1 MKITA
6 VIVIYKQSPSECKTL
21 NTLSSSLAAIDS
33 KRMSGI
39 EFIVYDNSPS
49 KHDLNPSDYPGLTI
63 SYVHDSRNLGIAT
76 AYNYALSIGRQ
87 NEGDWVLLFD
97 HDTEV
102 TPDYIDKIF
111 QYEDVNQNVAALV
124 PQVISGVES
133 IVISPVRSNSLRA
146 IQNNS
151 LKPGLSEEP
160 LMAINSGALVRIKV
174 LEDIG
179 GFNNDFPLDY
189 LDHWLFHEIYEKGY
203 YVWVIDTI
211 LNHDLS
217 VMDYN
222 NISLERYKS
231 ISDAE
236 MNFYKIYKPSLYK
249 AYKSH
254 LLKRYLKQLLLVKNK
269 KIALYTLKKLF
280 SG

>member
-6 VIVIYKQSPSECKTL
+6 VVVIYKQSPSECKTL
-21 NTLSSSLAAIDS
+21 KSLTSSLAAIDS
-33 KRMSGI
+33 QRMSDI

-49 KHDLNPSDYPGLTI
+49 KHDLTPSDYPGLTI

-76 AYNYALSIGRQ
+76 AYNYALSIAGQ
-87 NEGDWVLLFD
+87 NESEWVLLFD

-102 TPDYIDKIF
+102 TSDYINKVF
-111 QYEDVNQNVAALV
+111 QYEDADQNVVAIV
-124 PQVISGVES
+124 PQVVSGVEN
-133 IVISPVRSNSLRA
+133 IMISPVRSNSMRS
-146 IQNNS
+146 IQNNNI
-151 LKPGLSEEP
+151 KPGLSEEP
-160 LMAINSGALVRIKV
+160 LMAINSGALVRTKV

-179 GFNNDFPLDY
+179 GFNTEFPLDY
-189 LDHWLFHEIYEKGY
+189 LDHWLFHEIYNMGY
-203 YVWVIDTI
+203 YVWVLDTI

-222 NISLERYKS
+222 SISFERYKS

-236 MNFYKIYKPSLYK
+236 MTFYKRYKPSLYK
-249 AYKSH
+249 TYKRH

-269 KIALYTLKKLF
+269 KIASYTLKKLF
-280 SG
+280 SR